1 MTRRSGVKEYR
12 VQELARQAD
21 ITVELLR
28 SYQSKGLLPA
38 PRHEGRVA
46 WYGARHLERL
56 RLIRDRKDRG
66 FSLRTIEQAVRR
78 GAEQPEEAIAVT
90 ELPEERLTLAELAER
105 TRVPPAMLR
114 SLEAS
119 GVLRPRRSGPKWWYT
134 EADVRAVRMLLS
146 LLGGGLPMEEFMR
159 VAAVQLDTAQAVA
172 DGAVDL
178 FMRYARAPLLQ
189 AGLAQREE
197 AERMVAALRLM
208 MHAATALMTYNFQRM
223 VLATAQQVLEK
234 EGSQSE
240 RAALKRELE
249 RRRVELA
256 IPA

>member
-1 MTRRSGVKEYR
+1 VKEYR
-12 VQELARQAD
+12 VQELARQAG
-21 ITVELLR
+21 ITVELVR
-28 SYQSKGLLPA
+28 SYQSKGLLPP
-38 PRHEGRVA
+38 PRHEGRNA

-56 RLIRDRKDRG
+56 RLIKDLKERG
-66 FSLRTIEQAVRR
+66 YSLRMIERAIER
-78 GAEQPEEAIAVT
+78 GAEQPDEAAAVA
-90 ELPEERLTLAELAER
+90 EMPEERLTLAELAER

-159 VAAVQLDTAQAVA
+159 VAAVQIDTAQAVA

-178 FMRYARAPLLQ
+178 FMRFARAPLLK
-189 AGLAQREE
+189 AGLSQREE

-223 VLATAQQVLEK
+223 VLATAQQVLEQ
-234 EGSQSE
+234 EGSASE

>member
-1 MTRRSGVKEYR
+1 VKQYR
-12 VQELARQAD
+12 VQEVADLAG

-38 PRHEGRVA
+38 PRREGRVA
-46 WYGARHLERL
+46 WYGDRHLERL
-56 RLIRDRKDRG
+56 RLIRDLKDRG
-66 FSLRTIEQAVRR
+66 YSLRAIERAVER
-78 GAEQPEEAIAVT
+78 GAEQPDEAAAVA
-90 ELPEERLTLAELAER
+90 ELPEERLTLAELADR

-114 SLEAS
+114 SLQAS
-119 GVLRPRRSGPKWWYT
+119 GVLRPRRSGRKWWYT
-134 EADVRAVRMLLS
+134 DADVSAVRMLLS

-159 VAAVQLDTAQAVA
+159 VAAVQLETAQSVA
-172 DGAVDL
+172 EGAVDL
-178 FMRYARAPLLQ
+178 FMTYARAPLLA
-189 AGLAQREE
+189 AGLPQREE

-223 VLATAQQVLEK
+223 VLAAAQRVVEEQ
-234 EGSQSE
+234 GSQSE

-249 RRRVELA
+249 RRGVELA

>member
-1 MTRRSGVKEYR
+1 MKEFR
-12 VQELARQAD
+12 VQDLARQAG

-28 SYQSKGLLPA
+28 SYQSKGLLPP

-56 RLIRDRKDRG
+56 RLIRDLKDRG
-66 FSLRTIEQAVRR
+66 YSLRTIEQAVRR

-119 GVLRPRRSGPKWWYT
+119 GVLRPRRSGAKCWYT
-134 EADVRAVRMLLS
+134 EADIKAVRMLLT

-159 VAAVQLDTAQAVA
+159 VASVQLDTAQAVA
-172 DGAVDL
+172 EGAVDL
-178 FMRYARAPLLQ
+178 FMKFARAPLVD
-189 AGLAQREE
+189 AGLPQREE

-223 VLATAQQVLEK
+223 VLAAAQQAIEK
-234 EGSQSE
+234 QGSQSE
-240 RAALKRELE
+240 RSALKKELE

>member
-1 MTRRSGVKEYR
+1 VKEYR
-12 VQELARQAD
+12 VQELARQAG

-28 SYQSKGLLPA
+28 SYQSKGLLPP
-38 PRHEGRVA
+38 PRHEGRMA

-56 RLIRDRKDRG
+56 RLIRDLKDRG
-66 FSLRTIEQAVRR
+66 YSLRMIERAVAL
-78 GAEQPEEAIAVT
+78 GAEQSDESLSVAEV
-90 ELPEERLTLAELAER
+90 PEERLTLAQLAER

-119 GVLRPRRSGPKWWYT
+119 GVLRPRRTGRERWYT

-159 VAAVQLDTAQAVA
+159 VASVQLEVAQDVA
-172 DGAVDL
+172 DGAVNL
-178 FMRYARAPLLQ
+178 FMKYAREPLLD
-189 AGLAQREE
+189 AGLSHREE
-197 AERMVAALRLM
+197 AERMVASLRLM

-223 VLATAQQVLEK
+223 VLSAAQRVLEK
-234 EGSQSE
+234 EGSASE

>member
-1 MTRRSGVKEYR
+1 MKEYR
-12 VQELARQAD
+12 VQELAERAG

-46 WYGARHLERL
+46 WYGERHLERL
-56 RLIRDRKDRG
+56 RLIRDLKDRG
-66 FSLRTIEQAVRR
+66 YSLRAIERAVER
-78 GAEQPEEAIAVT
+78 GAEQPEEAAAVA

-119 GVLRPRRSGPKWWYT
+119 GVLRPRRSGRKWWYT
-134 EADVRAVRMLLS
+134 EADVSAVRMLLS
-146 LLGGGLPMEEFMR
+146 LVGGGLPMEEFMR
-159 VAAVQLDTAQAVA
+159 VASVQLDTAQAVA
-172 DGAVDL
+172 DGAVEL
-178 FMRYARAPLLQ
+178 FMKYARAPLLE
-189 AGLAQREE
+189 AGLPQREE

-223 VLATAQQVLEK
+223 VLAAAQRVVEE

>member
-1 MTRRSGVKEYR
+1 VKEYR
-12 VQELARQAD
+12 VQDLARQAG

-28 SYQSKGLLPA
+28 SYQSKGLLPP

-46 WYGARHLERL
+46 WYGPRHLERL
-56 RLIRDRKDRG
+56 RLIRDLKDRG
-66 FSLRTIEQAVRR
+66 YSLRMIERTVER
-78 GAEQPEEAIAVT
+78 GAAHPEDPAVASV
-90 ELPEERLTLAELAER
+90 EIPEERLTLAQLAER

-119 GVLRPRRSGPKWWYT
+119 GVLRPRRSGRQRWYT
-134 EADVRAVRMLLS
+134 EADVRAVRLLLS
-146 LLGGGLPMEEFMR
+146 LIGGGLPMEEFMR
-159 VAAVQLDTAQAVA
+159 VASMQIEVAQEVA
-172 DGAVDL
+172 DGAVGL
-178 FMRYARAPLLQ
+178 FMKYAREPLLD
-189 AGLAQREE
+189 AGLSHREE

-223 VLATAQQVLEK
+223 VLTAAQRVLEK
-234 EGSQSE
+234 EGSTSE

>member
-1 MTRRSGVKEYR
+1 VKAYR
-12 VQELARQAD
+12 VQEVADLAG

-46 WYGARHLERL
+46 WYGERHLERL
-56 RLIRDRKDRG
+56 RLIRNLKERG
-66 FSLRTIEQAVRR
+66 YSLRAIERAVER
-78 GAEQPEEAIAVT
+78 GAEQPEEAAAVA

-119 GVLRPRRSGPKWWYT
+119 GVLRPRRSGRKWWYT
-134 EADVRAVRMLLS
+134 EADVSAVRMLLS
-146 LLGGGLPMEEFMR
+146 LVGGGLPMEEFMR
-159 VAAVQLDTAQAVA
+159 VASPQLDTAQVVA
-172 DGAVDL
+172 DGAVEL
-178 FMRYARAPLLQ
+178 FMKYARAPLLE
-189 AGLAQREE
+189 AGLPQREE

-223 VLATAQQVLEK
+223 VLAAAQRAIET

-249 RRRVELA
+249 RQRVELA

>member
-1 MTRRSGVKEYR
+1 M
-12 VQELARQAD
+12 QELARQAG

-28 SYQSKGLLPA
+28 SYQSKGLLPP
-38 PRHEGRVA
+38 PRHEGRNA

-56 RLIRDRKDRG
+56 RLIKDLKGRG
-66 FSLRTIEQAVRR
+66 YPLRAIEQAVKR
-78 GAEQPEEAIAVT
+78 GAEQPEEIIAIT

-105 TRVPPAMLR
+105 SRVPPAMLR

-119 GVLRPRRSGPKWWYT
+119 GVLRPRRSGRKCWYT
-134 EADVRAVRMLLS
+134 EADVKAVRMLLT

-159 VAAVQLDTAQAVA
+159 VASVQLGTAQVVA

-178 FMRYARAPLLQ
+178 FMKFARAPLLE
-189 AGLAQREE
+189 ASLPPREE

-223 VLATAQQVLEK
+223 VLAAAQRAIET

-249 RRRVELA
+249 RQRVELA

>member
-1 MTRRSGVKEYR
+1 MKEYR
-12 VQELARQAD
+12 VHELADLAG

-28 SYQSKGLLPA
+28 SYQSKGLLPP
-38 PRHEGRVA
+38 PRHEGRAA
-46 WYGARHLERL
+46 WYAERHLERL
-56 RLIRDRKDRG
+56 RLIRDLKERG
-66 FSLRTIEQAVRR
+66 YSLRAIERAVER
-78 GAEQPEEAIAVT
+78 GAEQPEEAAAVA

-114 SLEAS
+114 SLQAS
-119 GVLRPRRSGPKWWYT
+119 GVLRPRRSGRKWWYT
-134 EADVRAVRMLLS
+134 EADVSAVRMLLS
-146 LLGGGLPMEEFMR
+146 LLGGGPPMEEFMR
-159 VAAVQLDTAQAVA
+159 VASVQLDTAQAVA
-172 DGAVDL
+172 EGAVDL
-178 FMRYARAPLLQ
+178 FMKYAREPLLE
-189 AGLAQREE
+189 AGLPQREE

-223 VLATAQQVLEK
+223 VLAAAQRVVEE

>member
-1 MTRRSGVKEYR
+1 VKQYR
-12 VQELARQAD
+12 VQEVADLAG

-46 WYGARHLERL
+46 WYGERHLERL
-56 RLIRDRKDRG
+56 RLIRDLKDRG
-66 FSLRTIEQAVRR
+66 YSLRAIERALER
-78 GAEQPEEAIAVT
+78 GAEQPDEAAAVA
-90 ELPEERLTLAELAER
+90 ELPEERLTLAELADR

-114 SLEAS
+114 SLQAS
-119 GVLRPRRSGPKWWYT
+119 GVLRPRRSGRKWWYT
-134 EADVRAVRMLLS
+134 DADVSAVRMLLS

-159 VAAVQLDTAQAVA
+159 VASVQLETAQSVA
-172 DGAVDL
+172 EGAVEL
-178 FMRYARAPLLQ
+178 FMTYARAPLLE
-189 AGLAQREE
+189 AGLPQREE

-223 VLATAQQVLEK
+223 VLAAAQRVVEEQ
-234 EGSQSE
+234 GSQTE

>member
-1 MTRRSGVKEYR
+1 VKQYR
-12 VQELARQAD
+12 VQEVADLAG

-46 WYGARHLERL
+46 WYGERHLERL
-56 RLIRDRKDRG
+56 RLIRDLKDRG
-66 FSLRTIEQAVRR
+66 YSLRAIERALER
-78 GAEQPEEAIAVT
+78 GAEQPDEAAAVA
-90 ELPEERLTLAELAER
+90 ELPEERLTLAELADR

-114 SLEAS
+114 SLQAS
-119 GVLRPRRSGPKWWYT
+119 GVLRPRRSGRKWWYT
-134 EADVRAVRMLLS
+134 EADVSAVRMLLS

-159 VAAVQLDTAQAVA
+159 VASVQLATAQSVA
-172 DGAVDL
+172 KGAVDL
-178 FMRYARAPLLQ
+178 FMTYARAPLLE
-189 AGLAQREE
+189 AGLPQREE

-223 VLATAQQVLEK
+223 VLAAAQRVVEEQ
-234 EGSQSE
+234 GSQSE

-249 RRRVELA
+249 RRGVELA

>member
-1 MTRRSGVKEYR
+1 MKEYR
-12 VQELARQAD
+12 VQELARQAG

-28 SYQSKGLLPA
+28 SYQSKGLLPP
-38 PRHEGRVA
+38 PRHEGRNA

-56 RLIRDRKDRG
+56 RMIRDLKDRG
-66 FSLRTIEQAVRR
+66 YSLRMIERAVER
-78 GAEQPEEAIAVT
+78 GAEQPDEAAAVA
-90 ELPEERLTLAELAER
+90 EVPEERLTLAELADR

-119 GVLRPRRSGPKWWYT
+119 GVLRPRRSGSKWWYT
-134 EADVRAVRMLLS
+134 DADVRAVRMLLS

-159 VAAVQLDTAQAVA
+159 VASVQLDTAEAVA
-172 DGAVDL
+172 GGAVDL
-178 FMRYARAPLLQ
+178 FMRFARAPLLD
-189 AGLAQREE
+189 AGLPQREE

-223 VLATAQQVLEK
+223 VLATAQRVLEQ
-234 EGSQSE
+234 EGSVSE

>member
-1 MTRRSGVKEYR
+1 VKQYR
-12 VQELARQAD
+12 VQEVADLAG

-46 WYGARHLERL
+46 WYGERHLERL
-56 RLIRDRKDRG
+56 RLIRDLKDRG
-66 FSLRTIEQAVRR
+66 YSLRAIERALER
-78 GAEQPEEAIAVT
+78 GAEQPDEAAAVA
-90 ELPEERLTLAELAER
+90 ELPEERLTLAELADR

-119 GVLRPRRSGPKWWYT
+119 GVLRPRRSGRKWWYT
-134 EADVRAVRMLLS
+134 EADVSAVRMLLS

-159 VAAVQLDTAQAVA
+159 VASVQLATAQSVA
-172 DGAVDL
+172 KGAVDL
-178 FMRYARAPLLQ
+178 FMTYARAPLLE
-189 AGLAQREE
+189 AGLPQREE

-223 VLATAQQVLEK
+223 VLAAAQRVVEE

>member
-1 MTRRSGVKEYR
+1 MKEYR
-12 VQELARQAD
+12 VQELADLAD
-21 ITVELLR
+21 VTVELLR
-28 SYQSKGLLPA
+28 SYQSKGLLPP

-46 WYGARHLERL
+46 WYGPRHLERL
-56 RLIRDRKDRG
+56 HLIRDLKERG
-66 FSLRTIEQAVRR
+66 YSLRMIERAVER
-78 GAEQPEEAIAVT
+78 GAERPEEAAAVADI
-90 ELPEERLTLAELAER
+90 PEERLTLAELADR

-119 GVLRPRRSGPKWWYT
+119 GVLRPRRSGRKWWYT
-134 EADVRAVRMLLS
+134 DADVRAVRMLLS
-146 LLGGGLPMEEFMR
+146 LVGGGLPMEEFMR
-159 VAAVQLDTAQAVA
+159 VASVQLETTQAVA
-172 DGAVDL
+172 QGAVEL
-178 FMRYARAPLLQ
+178 FMKYARKPLLD
-189 AGLAQREE
+189 AGLPQREE

-223 VLATAQQVLEK
+223 VLDVAQRVVEQ

>member
-1 MTRRSGVKEYR
+1 MKEYR
-12 VQELARQAD
+12 VQELARQAG

-28 SYQSKGLLPA
+28 SYQSKGLLPP
-38 PRHEGRVA
+38 PRHEGRNA

-56 RLIRDRKDRG
+56 RMIRDLKDRG
-66 FSLRTIEQAVRR
+66 YSLRMIERAVER
-78 GAEQPEEAIAVT
+78 GAEQPDEAAAVA
-90 ELPEERLTLAELAER
+90 EVPEERLTLAELADR

-119 GVLRPRRSGPKWWYT
+119 GVLRPRRSGSKWWYT
-134 EADVRAVRMLLS
+134 DADVRAVRMLLS

-159 VAAVQLDTAQAVA
+159 VASVQLDTAEAVA

-178 FMRYARAPLLQ
+178 FMRFARAPLLD
-189 AGLAQREE
+189 AGLPQREE

-223 VLATAQQVLEK
+223 VLATAQRVLEQQ
-234 EGSQSE
+234 GSVSE

>member
-1 MTRRSGVKEYR
+1 VKEYR
-12 VQELARQAD
+12 VQELAERAG

-46 WYGARHLERL
+46 WYGERHLERL
-56 RLIRDRKDRG
+56 RLIRDLKERG
-66 FSLRTIEQAVRR
+66 DSLRAIERAVER
-78 GAEQPEEAIAVT
+78 GAEQPEEAAAVA

-119 GVLRPRRSGPKWWYT
+119 GVLRPRRSGRKWWYT
-134 EADVRAVRMLLS
+134 EADVSAVRMLLS
-146 LLGGGLPMEEFMR
+146 LVGGGLPMEEFMR
-159 VAAVQLDTAQAVA
+159 VASVQLDTAQAVA
-172 DGAVDL
+172 DGAVEL
-178 FMRYARAPLLQ
+178 FMKYARAPLLE
-189 AGLAQREE
+189 AGLPQREE

-223 VLATAQQVLEK
+223 VLAAAQRVVEE

>member
-1 MTRRSGVKEYR
+1 VKAYR
-12 VQELARQAD
+12 VQEVADLAG

-46 WYGARHLERL
+46 WYGERHLERL
-56 RLIRDRKDRG
+56 RLIRNLKERG
-66 FSLRTIEQAVRR
+66 YSLRAIERAVER
-78 GAEQPEEAIAVT
+78 GAEQPEEAAAVA

-119 GVLRPRRSGPKWWYT
+119 GVLRPRRSGRTWWYT
-134 EADVRAVRMLLS
+134 EADVSAVRMLLS
-146 LLGGGLPMEEFMR
+146 LVGGGLPMEEFMR
-159 VAAVQLDTAQAVA
+159 VASPQLDTAQVVA
-172 DGAVDL
+172 DGAVEL
-178 FMRYARAPLLQ
+178 FMKYARAPLLE
-189 AGLAQREE
+189 AGLPQREE

-223 VLATAQQVLEK
+223 VLASAQRVVEE

>member
-1 MTRRSGVKEYR
+1 VKQYR
-12 VQELARQAD
+12 VQEVADLAG

-46 WYGARHLERL
+46 WYGERHLERL
-56 RLIRDRKDRG
+56 RLIRDLKERG
-66 FSLRTIEQAVRR
+66 YSLRAIERAVER
-78 GAEQPEEAIAVT
+78 GAEQPEEAAAVA

-119 GVLRPRRSGPKWWYT
+119 GVLRPRRSGRKWWYT
-134 EADVRAVRMLLS
+134 DADVSAVRMLLS
-146 LLGGGLPMEEFMR
+146 LVGGGLPMEEFMR
-159 VAAVQLDTAQAVA
+159 VASPQLDTAQVVA
-172 DGAVDL
+172 DGAVEL
-178 FMRYARAPLLQ
+178 FMRYARAPLLE
-189 AGLAQREE
+189 AGLPQREE

-223 VLATAQQVLEK
+223 VLAAAQRVVEE